1 MNNRRKLLIALGA
14 GALKRLGGYAPNKHQ
29 PGRAFTLSVVV
40 WAALTMTIAIAVV
53 CASPAI
59 SAEYP
64 TKPIRLIVPV
74 AAGGNVDTVARGVT
88 QRLSDNI
95 GQPVIVENRSGASA
109 TIGANAVA
117 KAAPD
122 GYTLSMGQLTPNAIA
137 SALFAK
143 LPYDAVK
150 DFVSII
156 LVGTSPGV
164 LVTHPARA
172 ARPSFSAAC
181 C

>member
-1 MNNRRKLLIALGA
+1 
-14 GALKRLGGYAPNKHQ
+14 
-29 PGRAFTLSVVV
+29 
-40 WAALTMTIAIAVV
+40 MTIAIAVV

-59 SAEYP
+59 AAEYP